1 MNVLIVFSCL
11 VVAIMAKPQGYAY
24 SQPPTAVEQPAV
36 YQTQPTYQAPPTV
49 VEQPA
54 VYQTQPTY
62 QAPIVTSTVHK
73 HVYVHVPP
81 VDHEEL
87 AEQQSLAPIINH
99 QKHYKII
106 FIKAPTSPSHSQQL
120 VQQQQN
126 INEEKT
132 LVYVLVKK
140 PESLS
145 DIQQTQPQVNSAIF
159 RIFLFYSAITKLVVF
174 FPNLTGSSSIEAGS
188 IFHQI

>member
-11 VVAIMAKPQGYAY
+11 VVATMAKPQGYAY
-24 SQPPTAVEQPAV
+24 NQ
-36 YQTQPTYQAPPTV
+36 PPTV

-54 VYQTQPTY
+54 VYQTQTTY
-62 QAPIVTSTVHK
+62 QAPIAPIVTSTVHK
-73 HVYVHVPP
+73 HVYVHVAP

-87 AEQQSLAPIINH
+87 AEQQQLAPTINH

-106 FIKAPTSPSHSQQL
+106 FIKAPTSPSVSQRL

-132 LVYVLVKK
+132 IVYVLVKK
-140 PESLS
+140 PESLTE
-145 DIQQTQPQVNSAIF
+145 IQQTQSQVLSAIF
-159 RIFLFYSAITKLVVF
+159 LFFYSILQSLNSCYF
-174 FPNLTGSSSIEAGS
+174 FSILTGSSSIEARS